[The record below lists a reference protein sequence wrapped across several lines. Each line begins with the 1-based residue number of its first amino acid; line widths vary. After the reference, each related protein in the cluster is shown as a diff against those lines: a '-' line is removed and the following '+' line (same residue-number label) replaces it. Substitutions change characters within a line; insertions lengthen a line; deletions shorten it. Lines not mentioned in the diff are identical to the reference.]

1 MWDPLWKTGTQFLLF
16 LGHLAFFLGLWNWK
30 NAILGAILP
39 GKSLICKNN
48 TDCGHFFGTKK
59 YRTHGTFF
67 RKTAK
72 KYRTYGTFA
81 DTRRKVPYVRY
92 SLGVFPTNLALFA
105 KKYRTYGTY
114 GRIQKTCRQNPK
126 PCDFEDFAKMYRTY
140 GIFLQKALKQGSR

>member
-1 MWDPLWKTGTQFLLF
+1 M
-16 LGHLAFFLGLWNWK
+16 
-30 NAILGAILP
+30 
-39 GKSLICKNN
+39 
-48 TDCGHFFGTKK
+48 
-59 YRTHGTFF
+59 
-67 RKTAK
+67 
-72 KYRTYGTFA
+72 YGTCA

-140 GIFLQKALKQGSR
+140 GIFLQKANFKTGRSIAIGIFFRSPKSTGRSDKKWVPPFWSYPNLEDPLKVWVSVNPRWRIRGCLISHCLDEV